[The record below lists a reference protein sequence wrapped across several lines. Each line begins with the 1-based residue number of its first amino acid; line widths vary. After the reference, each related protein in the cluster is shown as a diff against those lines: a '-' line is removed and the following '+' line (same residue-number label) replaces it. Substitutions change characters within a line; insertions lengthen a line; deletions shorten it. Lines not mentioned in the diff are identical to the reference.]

1 MNTSRKSD
9 GTELPDG
16 WRLMRLGDVAEVVTG
31 STPPRKVSEYYGGN
45 VPWIK
50 PSDLASAR
58 IVDSSEEYLTSAGV
72 AASRQVPELS
82 VLVSCIGTI
91 GEVGI
96 SRVPLCFNQQINAL
110 IPCSEVL
117 PAFLYWA
124 CNQQANYLISIAAKT
139 AVPILNKTAFSNVS
153 ILLPPLP
160 EQRAIADV
168 LDSIDEVIE
177 HTEVVIAATET
188 LRDSLLHELL
198 TRGVPGWHTEW
209 KDVPGIGTIPAN
221 WEVVRLGEV
230 IESSTYGTNEPLG
243 DNGNIIVLRMN
254 NIQRGEIDWSE
265 VKQAELSERELNEL
279 DLRPGDILFNRTNSL
294 DLVGKIAMVRDLPE
308 LTSFAS
314 YLVRIRTKAK
324 RTSLFTPV
332 FGQYERHSNPVL
344 PVQRGNVKL
353 PNLQVLNAILYVAE
367 QGSFAG
373 DRKAWVQPPRDLP
386 MRYQSRIPAGRA
398 NTRRPTPGVS
408 QANINPTSLKSLT
421 IPLPSSPVWLSAL
434 NQANA
439 IRLYC
444 RQRNPGNKYNT
455 PGVSTKLSNKQ
466 NPHSPTR
473 C

>member
-324 RTSLFTPV
+324 RTSPV
-332 FGQYERHSNPVL
+332 WLSAL
-344 PVQRGNVKL
+344 L
-353 PNLQVLNAILYVAE
+353 
-367 QGSFAG
+367 GSKG
-373 DRKAWVQPPRDLP
+373 
-386 MRYQSRIPAGRA
+386 YQSRI
-398 NTRRPTPGVS
+398 RRFATPGVS

-421 IPLPSSPVWLSAL
+421 IPLPSISE
-434 NQANA
+434 QANA
-439 IRLYC
+439 IAVLDGIREQIQHARREYETL
-444 RQRNPGNKYNT
+444 QQAK
-455 PGVSTKLSNKQ
+455 SALADALLSGSMGACNMAHQSSVEK
-466 NPHSPTR
+466 
-473 C
+473 

>member
-177 HTEVVIAATET
+177 HTEVVIARHRDPSRLPTPRTAHPRRPRLAYRMEGRARHRHHPRQLGGGAVGGGDRIQH
-188 LRDSLLHELL
+188 LRDKRTAWGQRQHHCSEDEQYP
-198 TRGVPGWHTEW
+198 TGR
-209 KDVPGIGTIPAN
+209 D
-221 WEVVRLGEV
+221 RLVG
-230 IESSTYGTNEPLG
+230 
-243 DNGNIIVLRMN
+243 
-254 NIQRGEIDWSE
+254 

-324 RTSLFTPV
+324 RT
-332 FGQYERHSNPVL
+332 
-344 PVQRGNVKL
+344 
-353 PNLQVLNAILYVAE
+353 
-367 QGSFAG
+367 
-373 DRKAWVQPPRDLP
+373 
-386 MRYQSRIPAGRA
+386 RA
-398 NTRRPTPGVS
+398 CS
-408 QANINPTSLKSLT
+408 
-421 IPLPSSPVWLSAL
+421 
-434 NQANA
+434 
-439 IRLYC
+439 
-444 RQRNPGNKYNT
+444 
-455 PGVSTKLSNKQ
+455 
-466 NPHSPTR
+466 H
-473 C
+473 